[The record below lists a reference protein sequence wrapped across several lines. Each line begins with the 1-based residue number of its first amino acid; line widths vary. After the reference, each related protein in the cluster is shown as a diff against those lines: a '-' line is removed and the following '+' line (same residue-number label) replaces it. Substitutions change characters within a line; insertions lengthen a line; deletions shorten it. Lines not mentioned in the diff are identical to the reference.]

1 MQLSKSPIKLFK
13 SWRLGHYVKMD
24 AHLWTVQQTFQIL
37 TDNPVIS
44 IHLESRKPLTC
55 VSKHQSLCILWWHVT
70 LISQCLSLL
79 ALTEAILFASCVM
92 STTEKPQKIWFLAQ
106 LNFDTTWAT
115 KVGWVIQ
122 ILLWA
127 CNNLHYHVWTASI
140 GPLENCKTEYG
151 FRGMIIKHLIPG

>member
-92 STTEKPQKIWFLAQ
+92 STTKTSENLIFGTIEFWYYMSHKGGLGHTDIAMSMQQFALPC
-106 LNFDTTWAT
+106 LNSINRSTR
-115 KVGWVIQ
+115 KLQNWVWI
-122 ILLWA
+122 
-127 CNNLHYHVWTASI
+127 
-140 GPLENCKTEYG
+140 
-151 FRGMIIKHLIPG
+151 